1 MLSAEN
7 KRNYLLSVR
16 SNIKIY
22 KIIVILKNFWN
33 AYIWITKYNELQN
46 KYIEYLDIP
55 DIDHTSFAESL
66 YKYYSGI

>member
-16 SNIKIY
+16 NNIKIY
-22 KIIVILKNFWN
+22 KIIVILKKFWN
-33 AYIWITKYNELQN
+33 VYISLYNELQN

-55 DIDHTSFAESL
+55 DIDHKSFTESL
-66 YKYYSGI
+66 YNYYSSI